1 MYNEDKSTFKI
12 EAKYDYSEGILEIN
26 IPNILSELPED
37 DRKDLSKLHLF
48 DSALW
53 EELKRCLR
61 TGIASESYN
70 GTIHKLRIELLTG
83 EDSDRILR
91 ETVRGI
97 LYDLNNAKANKRHY
111 YEKYWAL
118 YRWCQDNLS
127 GEQRR
132 TMPRDPDREDVP
144 RVLKEDVDKA
154 IAEARDR
161 P

>member
-1 MYNEDKSTFKI
+1 MHNDDKSTFKI
-12 EAKYDYSEGILEIN
+12 EAKYDYSEGTLEIN
-26 IPNILSELPED
+26 IPDIIAELPED

-61 TGIASESYN
+61 TEIASENYN

-83 EDSDRILR
+83 DDTDRILR

-97 LYDLNNAKANKRHY
+97 LHDLSNEKVNKKHY
-111 YEKYWAL
+111 YKKYWAF

-132 TMPRDPDREDVP
+132 KMPRDPDREDVP
-144 RVLKEDVDKA
+144 RVRKEDINKV
-154 IAEARDR
+154 ISEAGSK
-161 P
+161 